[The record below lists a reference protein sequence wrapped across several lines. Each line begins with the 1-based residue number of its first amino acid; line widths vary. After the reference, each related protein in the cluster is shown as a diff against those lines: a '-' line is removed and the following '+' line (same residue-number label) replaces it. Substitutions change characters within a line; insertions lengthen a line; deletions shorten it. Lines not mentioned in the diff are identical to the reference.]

1 MQQHAILDIE
11 DFAATSIFGG
21 IFIHQ
26 KIFKDFPF
34 SLYIVR
40 IHCFHHIDLL
50 LLKVITSLAEN
61 KNALFSQNA
70 KNGYSGF
77 CISPPRMYPN
87 IWRNTARTALK
98 QTPKIR

>member
-77 CISPPRMYPN
+77 CISPPHIYITKN
-87 IWRNTARTALK
+87 SVNTFLEK
-98 QTPKIR
+98 VQK